1 MYLNWKSAALT
12 VVLTLIGVGADTL
25 LKLASASRTPFW
37 NRWFAL
43 GVLTSFAF
51 AATWVVLMQTV
62 KLATASVFY
71 AVTSALMLVAIGM
84 LFFDERL
91 TPAETAGVAMAGTAV
106 VLLGR

>member
-1 MYLNWKSAALT
+1 MYLNWKSAALAI
-12 VVLTLIGVGADTL
+12 VLTLLGVGADTL

-51 AATWVVLMQTV
+51 AVTWVFLMQTV
-62 KLATASVFY
+62 KLATAGVFY
-71 AVTSALMLVAIGM
+71 AVASALLLVAVGTF
-84 LFFDERL
+84 FFDERL
-91 TPAETAGVAMAGTAV
+91 TPGETAGVAMAATAV